1 MHKLNGVIEHYKR
14 HIGRA
19 TESNDN
25 QKVNYHGPWKPQGRR
40 SLPLKPVVIFTS
52 RFVRRQ

>member
-1 MHKLNGVIEHYKR
+1 MDDAKMHKLNGVIEHYKR

-25 QKVNYHGPWKPQGRR
+25 DKVRKRKKRAPALAGVLI
-40 SLPLKPVVIFTS
+40 SMAV
-52 RFVRRQ
+52 